1 MFKPSLPI
9 NPGDSLAKL
18 AHDQLGDVSKFRE
31 LADFNGIEDIFEK
44 LPIGKNLEIPSPDE
58 LKQLAMAQVQNLIGG
73 QLGNLGDL
81 SGLASSIPGL
91 AGGLGDLDL
100 SSIADGQ
107 FQNALMRKLG
117 ISNVNQQIKL
127 IDWLY

>member
-1 MFKPSLPI
+1 MFKNALSFG
-9 NPGDSLAKL
+9 PGDSLAKL

-31 LADFNGIEDIFEK
+31 LADFNGIEDIFAQI
-44 LPIGKNLEIPSPDE
+44 PVGKNMEIPSPDE
-58 LKQLAMAQVQNLIGG
+58 LKQLAIAQVQNLVGSQLG
-73 QLGNLGDL
+73 DLGSLGNL
-81 SGLASSIPGL
+81 ASTLPGL

-117 ISNVNQQIKL
+117 IQNINQSIKL
-127 IDWLY
+127 VDWLF